1 MVTLNQQHY
10 KKQTDDHIGKQPPFL
25 NTKMITKIN
34 KVKDFGILKNFNGSG
49 LPEFKTFNLIYGW
62 NYSGKT
68 TLSRVF
74 RCLEKG
80 KLHDDYLSATF
91 EMGNATVK
99 YDNTFAIKPNIRV
112 FNSDFVKDNLKWDAD
127 NYEPI
132 FLLGAENI
140 ELQSELKQKE
150 IDLATAEADLAEAKR
165 LKTEKQS
172 RLNIGLTNKARE
184 ITNLLSLGR
193 TFDRDRLKQLVESVK
208 ANVATYT
215 LSLTEFDKYKAQAIS
230 NEQKPAIGEITISI
244 ADLATLKAEVETI
257 LQRQAA
263 SANKI
268 QKLVDSKTISD
279 WVETGK
285 GIHEGRTDCEFCGN
299 SLPTDLL
306 EKLNEHFSKDYDLL
320 KTDIEAKLKALFASK
335 IIITTPLPT
344 ETAFYSDLL
353 QEFRIKKPLLETEL
367 TNFNNV
373 IGSLIEDLQSK
384 KDKPFDRLG
393 VTAFTDNKTIL
404 ETALTN
410 FNAVIKTNN
419 QRTAGFAIEKN
430 AAIEKL
436 KEHFAAEF
444 ETNETYST
452 IQTQLT
458 NEQTAIEAKVV
469 GIENQKQAITTIKSQ
484 LDDTV
489 KGAGVVNDYLKIFF
503 SKDDVQISPTADKK
517 FKLLR
522 GTDVAKNLS
531 EGEKTAISFAYFTA
545 KIEEQ
550 NNKLAD
556 TIIYIDDPISSL
568 DTNHLFNIYSFI
580 KNTFYEFKIDPTT
593 GKGAHV
599 AKCKQL
605 FVSTHNFDFHN
616 LVFDWFKGLKKDTK
630 DYWIIERHKNSHKD
644 ESCIKQNGN
653 LLTSF
658 NSEYAYLFSLL
669 HNFQANPTD
678 TYEFLYHLPNVARRF
693 VETFLNFKYLERN
706 KIDESIDK
714 LITNPVHCERARKFM
729 HYYSHNLTTDK
740 FMKFADLAECQAVV
754 DIIINSV
761 NALDPI
767 HLTSLKTTVMAT

>member
-1 MVTLNQQHY
+1 
-10 KKQTDDHIGKQPPFL
+10 
-25 NTKMITKIN
+25 MITKIN
-34 KVKDFGILKNFNGSG
+34 KVKDFGVFKNFNGSV
-49 LPEFKTFNLIYGW
+49 LPELKTFNLIYGW

-91 EMGNATVK
+91 EMENATEK
-99 YDNTFAIKPNIRV
+99 YDNTFAVKPNIRV
-112 FNSDFVKDNLKWDAD
+112 FNSDFVKENLKWDAD

-140 ELQSELKQKE
+140 ELQNELKLKE
-150 IDLATAEADLAEAKR
+150 TDLVADEAELAEAKR
-165 LKTEKQS
+165 LRTEKQN
-172 RLNIGLTNKARE
+172 RLNTALTNKARD

-193 TFDRDRLKQLVESVK
+193 IFDRDRLKQHVESVK
-208 ANVATYT
+208 ANIATYT
-215 LSLTEFDKYKAQAIS
+215 LTKTAFDKYKARAIS
-230 NEQKPAIGEITISI
+230 NEQKPSIGKIIVSI
-244 ADLATLKAEVETI
+244 ADIATLKTEVETI

-263 SANKI
+263 STNKI
-268 QKLVDSKTISD
+268 QKLLDSKPISD

-285 GIHEGRTDCEFCGN
+285 GLHEGKTDCEFCGN
-299 SLPTDLL
+299 ALPTDLL
-306 EKLNEHFSKDYDLL
+306 AKLNEHFSKDYDLL
-320 KTDIEAKLKALFASK
+320 KTDIDDKLKTLTALK
-335 IIITTPLPT
+335 ITLSNPFPT
-344 ETAFYSDLL
+344 ETAFYTDLL
-353 QEFRIKKPLLETEL
+353 PDFRLKKPVLETEIQK
-367 TNFNNV
+367 FNKA
-373 IGSLIEDLQSK
+373 IDSLIKDLERK
-384 KDKPFDRLG
+384 KDKPFDKLDIT
-393 VTAFTDNKTIL
+393 VFTDNKTTL

-410 FNAVIKTNN
+410 FNAVINTND
-419 QRTAGFAIEKN
+419 QRTTDFTKEKN

-436 KEHFAAEF
+436 KNHFAAEF
-444 ETNETYST
+444 ETTETYSA

-458 NEQTAIEAKVV
+458 NEQAAIDTKAA
-469 GIENQKQAITTIKSQ
+469 GIERQKLAIAKIKSQ
-484 LDDTV
+484 LDESV
-489 KGAGVVNDYLKIFF
+489 KGAGAVNDYLKIFF
-503 SKDDVQISPTADKK
+503 GKDDVQISSTPDKK

-568 DTNHLFNIYSFI
+568 DSNHLFNIYSFI
-580 KNTFYEFKIDPTT
+580 KNTFYEFKIDPATS
-593 GKGAHV
+593 KGVHT

-605 FVSTHNFDFHN
+605 FISTHNFDFHN
-616 LVFDWFKGLKKDTK
+616 LLFDWFKGLKKDTK
-630 DYWIIERHKNSHKD
+630 EYWIIERHKNSHKD
-644 ESCIKQNGN
+644 ESLIKQNGN

-714 LITNPVHCERARKFM
+714 LITNPVQCERARKFM

-767 HLTSLKTTVMAT
+767 HLTSLKATVTTT

>member
-1 MVTLNQQHY
+1 
-10 KKQTDDHIGKQPPFL
+10 
-25 NTKMITKIN
+25 MITKIN
-34 KVKDFGILKNFNGSG
+34 KIKDFGVLKNFNGNA

-80 KLHDDYLSATF
+80 KLHDDYLTATF
-91 EMGNATVK
+91 ELENATVK
-99 YDNTFAIKPNIRV
+99 YDNTFAVKPNIRV
-112 FNSDFVKDNLKWDAD
+112 FNSDFVKENLKWDAD
-127 NYEPI
+127 NIEPI

-140 ELQSELKQKE
+140 ELQTELKQKE
-150 IDLATAEADLAEAKR
+150 NDLATAETELAEAKR
-165 LKTEKQS
+165 LRTDKQN
-172 RLNIGLTNKARE
+172 RLNTALTNKARE

-193 TFDRDRLKQLVESVK
+193 SFDRDRLKQLVETVK
-208 ANVATYT
+208 GNVASYS
-215 LSLTEFDKYKAQAIS
+215 LSQSDFDKYKAQAIS
-230 NEQKPAIGEITISI
+230 NEQKPQIGEITLSVS
-244 ADLATLKAEVETI
+244 DLAILKTEVETI
-257 LQRQAA
+257 LHRQAA
-263 SANKI
+263 STNKI
-268 QKLVDSKTISD
+268 QKLLDSKPISD

-285 GIHEGRTDCEFCGN
+285 SLHEGKTDCEFCGN
-299 SLPTDLL
+299 TLPTDLL
-306 EKLNEHFSKDYDLL
+306 AKLNEHFSKDYDQL
-320 KTDIEAKLKALFASK
+320 KIDIEAKLNLLKATK
-335 IIITTPLPT
+335 IILIAPLPT
-344 ETAFYSDLL
+344 ETAFYTDIVPD
-353 QEFRIKKPLLETEL
+353 FRAKKPILETEI
-367 TNFNNV
+367 TNFNSA
-373 IGSLIEDLQSK
+373 IASLIKDLESK
-384 KDKPFDRLG
+384 RDKPFDKID
-393 VTAFTDNKTIL
+393 VTPFTDNKTTL

-410 FNAVIKTNN
+410 FNKVIKTND
-419 QRTAGFAIEKN
+419 QRTAGFTTEKN

-436 KEHFAAEF
+436 KEHFAADF
-444 ETNETYST
+444 ETTETYSA

-458 NEQTAIEAKVV
+458 NEQTAIDAKGVAIS
-469 GIENQKQAITTIKSQ
+469 GQMQAITLIKSQ
-484 LDDTV
+484 LDETV

-503 SKDDVQISPTADKK
+503 GKDDVQITPTTDKK
-517 FKLLR
+517 FQLLR

-545 KIEEQ
+545 KLEEQ
-550 NNKLAD
+550 NNKIAD

-568 DTNHLFNIYSFI
+568 DSNHLFNIYSFI
-580 KNTFYEFKIDPTT
+580 KNAFYEFKIDPTT
-593 GKGAHV
+593 NKGAHT

-605 FVSTHNFDFHN
+605 FISTHNFDFHN

-644 ESCIKQNGN
+644 ESVIKQNGN

-669 HNFQANPTD
+669 HNFQASPTD

-714 LITNPVHCERARKFM
+714 LITNPVECERARKFM

-761 NALDPI
+761 NTLDPI
-767 HLTSLKTTVMAT
+767 HLTSLKTTVTTT